1 MDENR
6 KIEESIEHAIDLLEQ
21 PTALTEEE
29 LHGMLEDE
37 ECFRACR
44 DLMEG
49 SRVLMADI
57 PSYNPDINR
66 EWIRFQQRHQA
77 MWRQRRLV
85 WGTIA
90 GVAAMLTVLVWFSWF
105 FLSHHKVPEPVTVF
119 LADNHPQRVTL
130 QTEDGK
136 VLALDQAD
144 ETVLSAVGAHL
155 QNKELDYKTHASQV
169 NEIKMHTLTTP
180 RGTDFKI
187 VLSDGTEVWLNA
199 ESRLEYPATFT
210 GNERMVSLRGEAY
223 FKVAKDE
230 KHPFIVQTD
239 DMKTRVLGTEFNVRN
254 YLVTDSHV
262 TLIQGSV
269 EVCNKKGGDYVK
281 ISPGEDAHLQPDGA
295 FALNEVDID
304 GYIYWKE
311 GYFYF
316 DNITLLDIMQSL
328 GRWYNVTIKFENQA
342 AMNYR
347 MHFLTDRKAGLEHAI
362 VLLNRMKKV
371 KITLEGGT
379 LIVS

>member
-1 MDENR
+1 MDKNR

-21 PTALTEEE
+21 PTALTEEDVRS
-29 LHGMLEDE
+29 MVEDE

-49 SRVLMADI
+49 CRVLMADI
-57 PSYNPDINR
+57 PSYNPDVDR
-66 EWIRFQQRHQA
+66 EWIRFQKKHQTA
-77 MWRQRRLV
+77 WRRRRLV
-85 WGTIA
+85 WGA
-90 GVAAMLTVLVWFSWF
+90 ALGVAAMLIVLVWFSWSL
-105 FLSHHKVPEPVTVF
+105 LSHNKVSEPVTVF

-130 QTEDGK
+130 QTGDGK
-136 VLALDQAD
+136 LLALDNAD
-144 ETVLSAVGAHL
+144 KTVLSAVGAQL
-155 QNKELDYKTHASQV
+155 QDKELDYKTNASEV
-169 NEIKMHTLTTP
+169 KEVKMHTLTTP

-199 ESRLEYPATFT
+199 ESRLEYPATFV
-210 GNERMVSLRGEAY
+210 GNERIVSLRGEAY

-262 TLIQGSV
+262 TLIQGRV
-269 EVCNKKGGDYVK
+269 EVCNKKGGDYVRM
-281 ISPGEDAHLQPDGA
+281 SPGEDAHLQPDGA
-295 FALNEVDID
+295 FALSEVDID

-328 GRWYNVTIKFENQA
+328 GRWYNVTIKFENQS

-371 KITLEGGT
+371 NITLEDGT
-379 LIVS
+379 LIVR